1 MKTFGKTLIAFAIIV
16 ILVVAGFFI
25 YRGFWAKDTEEE
37 PTSETV
43 SNTSVPATKLEI
55 SQKTLANKFGFLSGG
70 KGDAD
75 NIKENGA
82 LWVRPHPGPF
92 LWDSMQEDK
101 SKDYDFSKSDEMVK
115 NYSENGLSILATLW
129 PFAEWDQSASS
140 SADSC
145 KVSDSD
151 EFLPSGADY
160 IKRGGEYLPQ
170 HRCNPNDWDAY
181 KKWVAAIVERYDGDG
196 KNDMQELI
204 SPIKYWEVM
213 NEPDLNYK
221 NSQNADRLNFYK
233 QGPAEYAKL
242 LIVTSQTIKEA
253 DNEAKVLAAGAAGG
267 DSRFLNFYRTAFS
280 SKEAKGAFDVGN
292 IHCISNDEYES
303 FNVEPY
309 KQMLEGLKISKPI
322 WVTEA
327 EAIISS
333 NPSISAT
340 QQYYSTKK
348 ALELG
353 AERIFFTNYD
363 FVRQDNNMPPNQ
375 SQTQIKPEFDGSNPV
390 EVYKKITAL

>member
-1 MKTFGKTLIAFAIIV
+1 
-16 ILVVAGFFI
+16 
-25 YRGFWAKDTEEE
+25 
-37 PTSETV
+37 
-43 SNTSVPATKLEI
+43 VPATKVEI
-55 SQKTLANKFGFLSGG
+55 SQKILANKFGFLSGG
-70 KGDAD
+70 KEDAD

-92 LWDSMQEDK
+92 LWDSIQKDK
-101 SKDYDFSKSDEMVK
+101 TKDYDFGKSDSTIK
-115 NYSENGLSILATLW
+115 NYSESGLGVLATLW
-129 PFAEWDQSASS
+129 PFAEWDQNANA

-145 KVSDSD
+145 KVSDKD
-151 EFLPSGADY
+151 EFLPSGVDF

-181 KKWVAAIVERYDGDG
+181 KKWVKAVVERYDGDG
-196 KNDMQELI
+196 IADMQGLT

-233 QGPAEYAKL
+233 QEPAEYAKL
-242 LIVTSQTIKEA
+242 LIVTSQAIREA
-253 DNEAKVLAAGAAGG
+253 DPEAKVLIAGAAGG
-267 DSRFLNFYRTAFS
+267 DSRFLSFYRIALS
-280 SKEAKGAFDVGN
+280 SKEAREGFDIGN
-292 IHCISNDEYES
+292 VHCISNDEYDS

-309 KQMLEGLKISKPI
+309 KKMLESLKITKPI

-327 EAIISS
+327 EAIISV

-363 FVRQDNNMPPNQ
+363 FARQGNDMPPNQ
-375 SQTQIKPEFDGSNPV
+375 SQSQIKPELDGNNPT
-390 EVYKKITAL
+390 EVYKKITVP